1 MNKGLK
7 IGLIVAGVIGFLI
20 LLILVF
26 TIGGAGNDVS
36 SGELSNDPEVI
47 LANAESESA
56 AVTEEEMADFTEIDT
71 NTYLS
76 YYAGSEAKIILLA
89 RPTCHYCTIAEPILH
104 KIAKD
109 YNLEINYLNP
119 DNFTEEDQT
128 AFIYSDAEFNA
139 GYGTPFLFIVRDN
152 QMIDKVDGLTDTAH
166 YIYFF
171 QVNDY
176 IR

>member
-7 IGLIVAGVIGFLI
+7 IGLIVVGVVI
-20 LLILVF
+20 LLVLIFILGSKNEGP
-26 TIGGAGNDVS
+26 TSPDG
-36 SGELSNDPEVI
+36 LSNNPDVI
-47 LANAESESA
+47 LANAEKESA
-56 AVTEEEMADFTEIDT
+56 EVTEDQMGDFVDVDV

-76 YYAGSEAKIILLA
+76 YYAGSEAKVILLA

-104 KIAKD
+104 KLVKD

-128 AFIYSDAEFNA
+128 NFVQSDEEFSE
-139 GYGTPFLFIVRDN
+139 GFGTPFLFIVRDN
-152 QMIDKVDGLTDTAH
+152 QIVDKVDGLTDTAH

-171 QVNDY
+171 QVNGY
-176 IR
+176 IE

>member
-7 IGLIVAGVIGFLI
+7 IGLIVAGAIAVLV

-26 TIGGAGNDVS
+26 TIGGNDNS
-36 SGELSNDPEVI
+36 TNGLSDDPSVI
-47 LANAESESA
+47 LANAEVESA
-56 AVTEEEMADFTEIDT
+56 AVKEEEMADFTEIDV

>member
-7 IGLIVAGVIGFLI
+7 IGLIIAGIVGFIVLFV
-20 LLILVF
+20 LVF
-26 TIGGAGNDVS
+26 TLGGNNNS
-36 SGELSNDPEVI
+36 TSGLSEDPDVI
-47 LANAESESA
+47 LANAETESA
-56 AVTEEEMADFTEIDT
+56 AVTEDQMGDFVDVDV

-104 KIAKD
+104 KLVKD

-128 AFIYSDAEFNA
+128 NFVKSDAEFNA

-152 QMIDKVDGLTDTAH
+152 QIVDKVDGLTDTAH

-171 QVNDY
+171 QVNGY
-176 IR
+176 IK

>member
-7 IGLIVAGVIGFLI
+7 IGLIVASAIAVLV

-26 TIGGAGNDVS
+26 TIGGNDTTTN
-36 SGELSNDPEVI
+36 GLSDDPSVI
-47 LANAESESA
+47 LANAEVESA
-56 AVTEEEMADFTEIDT
+56 AVKEEEMADFIEIDT

-104 KIAKD
+104 KVAKD

-119 DNFTEEDQT
+119 DNFTAEDQT
-128 AFIYSDAEFNA
+128 AFVGSDEEFKE

-152 QMIDKVDGLTDTAH
+152 QIIDKVDGLTDTAH